1 MIAVT
6 DSPGKGH
13 CSDRSTPGIQSQTRR
28 RVCCGF
34 HWWSSDT
41 STCCYWSWCTHR
53 NLPLYKQ
60 IQIRLSL
67 PNIVYWKETDWL
79 RVLWLFKSIQIRGH
93 YFHTVPEGGGLPVVV
108 VMGEAGETRQATVV
122 SFPLPLP
129 LFPLF
134 LPSSDLVIEL
144 SLAVQLLH
152 GFSAEHTQH
161 LDLYLRERL
170 CNIQDPPE
178 ETSGF
183 QTGTIIA

>member
-1 MIAVT
+1 M
-6 DSPGKGH
+6 
-13 CSDRSTPGIQSQTRR
+13 
-28 RVCCGF
+28 
-34 HWWSSDT
+34 
-41 STCCYWSWCTHR
+41 
-53 NLPLYKQ
+53 
-60 IQIRLSL
+60 
-67 PNIVYWKETDWL
+67 
-79 RVLWLFKSIQIRGH
+79 
-93 YFHTVPEGGGLPVVV
+93 VV

-122 SFPLPLP
+122 SFPLPL
-129 LFPLF
+129 PLF

>member
-1 MIAVT
+1 M
-6 DSPGKGH
+6 
-13 CSDRSTPGIQSQTRR
+13 
-28 RVCCGF
+28 
-34 HWWSSDT
+34 
-41 STCCYWSWCTHR
+41 
-53 NLPLYKQ
+53 
-60 IQIRLSL
+60 
-67 PNIVYWKETDWL
+67 
-79 RVLWLFKSIQIRGH
+79 
-93 YFHTVPEGGGLPVVV
+93 VV

-170 CNIQDPPE
+170 CKIQDPPE